1 MPLSRAGGVRL
12 IQAGK
17 DDMEM
22 DTKIKL
28 IFCDMDGTLLD
39 GNSDLPPDFDEVIGE
54 VIRRGAVF
62 APASGRQYSALV
74 LQMEK
79 YADEFVFI
87 SENGTFAARHD
98 EELFSSEMKVADVL
112 RILEAGSRIPGAYPV
127 LCGKRMAYVGEEF
140 RPYLRE
146 MEKYFTQNEI
156 VPDLTATAKRV
167 PLIKVAYCD
176 AEQGDAERTIYPG
189 LKALDGPVH
198 VALSSNYWVD
208 IMNPGMSKGV
218 AVRHVQKI
226 LGVAPENCAAFGD
239 YLNDLEMLRAVK
251 YGFAMENAH
260 PALLAATPYRAPA
273 NTAYGVTKK
282 LRELLDEEMI

>member
-1 MPLSRAGGVRL
+1 MS
-12 IQAGK
+12 
-17 DDMEM
+17 DD
-22 DTKIKL
+22 KIKL

-39 GNSDLPPDFDEVIGE
+39 GESNLPPDFDEVVGE
-54 VIRRGAVF
+54 VLRRGAIF

-98 EELFSSEMKVADVL
+98 EELFSSEMDKAEVL
-112 RILEAGSRIPGAYPV
+112 RILKEGNRIPGAYPV

-146 MEKYFTQNEI
+146 MEKYFTQNRI
-156 VPDLTATAKRV
+156 VPDMVETAARE
-167 PLIKVAYCD
+167 PIIKVAYCD

-189 LKALDGPVH
+189 LKKLAGPVH

-208 IMNPGMSKGV
+208 IMNPGMNKGF
-218 AVRHVQKI
+218 AVQKLQAI
-226 LGVAPENCAAFGD
+226 LGIPPENCAAFGD

-260 PALLAATPYRAPA
+260 AAILAAAPYRAEA

-282 LRELLDEEMI
+282 LRELLDEGRIG

>member
-1 MPLSRAGGVRL
+1 MSN
-12 IQAGK
+12 
-17 DDMEM
+17 E
-22 DTKIKL
+22 KIKL

-39 GNSDLPPDFDEVIGE
+39 ENSNLPPDFDEVVGE
-54 VIRRGAVF
+54 VIRRGAIF

-74 LQMEK
+74 LQMER

-98 EELFSSEMKVADVL
+98 EELFSSEMKKTDVL
-112 RILEAGSRIPGAYPV
+112 HILKEGNKISGAYPV

-146 MEKYFTQNEI
+146 MEKYFTQNRI
-156 VPDLTATAKRV
+156 VSDLEATAARE
-167 PLIKVAYCD
+167 PIIKVAYCD
-176 AEQGDAERTIYPG
+176 AEKGDAERTIYPG
-189 LKALDGPVH
+189 LEQLRGPVH

-208 IMNPGMSKGV
+208 IMNPGMNKGV
-218 AVRHVQKI
+218 AVQK
-226 LGVAPENCAAFGD
+226 LQELLDVPPENCAAFGD

-260 PALLAATPYRAPA
+260 SAILEAAPYRAAA
-273 NTAYGVTKK
+273 NTVYGVTKK
-282 LRELLDEEMI
+282 LRELLDEGRI